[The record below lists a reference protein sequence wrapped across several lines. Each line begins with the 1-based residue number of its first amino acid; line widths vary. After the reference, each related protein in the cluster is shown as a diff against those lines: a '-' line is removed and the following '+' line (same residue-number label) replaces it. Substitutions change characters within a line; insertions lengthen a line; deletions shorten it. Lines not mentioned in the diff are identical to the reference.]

1 MKFPAVAFIAALSG
15 SAIAAAPDGYTVT
28 DLDWVFKTP
37 SGESI
42 TLYGTLEE
50 VTEEF
55 QSLYPSTKLKRRNAN
70 SDKHELLTRQW
81 EGASYECIDSK
92 HPVHGW
98 EPADY
103 GRIQEGWNYLWDLE
117 GQPGHGPGPAACAR
131 VSCSHNS
138 GIYWCNDN
146 DHAVTLNSWGDLA
159 RGAAELCNLC
169 SSAGIRNKCGGQ
181 LFHPDGYNVFITND
195 SC

>member
-92 HPVHGW
+92 HP
-98 EPADY
+98 
-103 GRIQEGWNYLWDLE
+103 
-117 GQPGHGPGPAACAR
+117 
-131 VSCSHNS
+131 
-138 GIYWCNDN
+138 N